1 MKDLAGEEIKVGDY
15 FVFARKVH
23 NSAVLGFG
31 RVTAVR
37 ENGITAVVTDRY
49 HPDKAA
55 GIKASLRR
63 SDAICLVGSANAVP
77 ESIRD
82 FPADVQQN

>member
-1 MKDLAGEEIKVGDY
+1 MKDLADEEIKVGDY
-15 FVFARKVH
+15 FLFARKVH

-49 HPDKAA
+49 DTEKRTKA
-55 GIKASLRR
+55 KVSLQRSGAIRR
-63 SDAICLVGSANAVP
+63 VGSANAVP
-77 ESIRD
+77 ECIRD
-82 FPADVQQN
+82 LPADVQQN